1 MASQEK
7 TIGLAAP
14 DIANARKHGR
24 VRCESIESN
33 LGEIRDLSASGARL
47 RRRKRLSVGAGAM
60 VNLEIEGL
68 DGPVRVLARVV
79 WTRRLGFFRHEVG
92 VLFEDVAPPV
102 RRALVDIARRSPANA
117 VLGRIELERARRS
130 A

>member
-1 MASQEK
+1 MPYSK
-7 TIGLAAP
+7 IPLATTT
-14 DIANARKHGR
+14 DDNARRHGR
-24 VRCESIESN
+24 VRCQAIHSS
-33 LGEIRDLSASGARL
+33 LGDVVDLSASGARI
-47 RRRKRLSVGAGAM
+47 RRRRRITGAAGSM

-68 DGPVRVLARVV
+68 DGPVRVLARVI
-79 WTRRLGFFRHEVG
+79 WERRLGLFRHEIG

-102 RRALVDIARRSPANA
+102 RRALVEIAKRSPANA